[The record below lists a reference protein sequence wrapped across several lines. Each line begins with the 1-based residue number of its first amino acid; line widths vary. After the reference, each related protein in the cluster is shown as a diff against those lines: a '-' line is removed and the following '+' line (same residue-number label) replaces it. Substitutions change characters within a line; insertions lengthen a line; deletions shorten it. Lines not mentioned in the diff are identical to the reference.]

1 MEDSFFKV
9 PTIGEIKKVAKPENI
24 TKTISSE
31 PSNDCPYKEP
41 NWSGAPSEYYGF
53 EVLKNGQ
60 IVEQI
65 KNLEKKNFWVF
76 GRLPQNEIVAAHPTV
91 SRHHCVLQY
100 RPQIESEEGSDE
112 PEIEKGWFIFDL
124 DSTHGTFL
132 NRMRVRPKTYI
143 RIRVGMML
151 KLGSSTR
158 NFILQGPMEDSEDE
172 SELSVT
178 ELKQQK
184 VQRDQ
189 EREEEKQMKE
199 RDELLELERLEKLKE
214 SQGISWGM
222 ADDAE
227 DEPDLTENPFA
238 VTNNEELFL
247 NDPKKTLRGFFERE
261 GHNLDYKCDEL
272 SPGTFVCRIALP
284 IDDDFGKPI
293 VAEVQHKGKKKDCVA
308 NGALEAC
315 RILDRHGVLRQ
326 ANHEPRRAKAANY
339 SDSDSDDYLDRT
351 GDVEKKRLK
360 KAPLTDSIA
369 FTYDELLVQEQEL
382 LEKIKGLEEKL
393 QECLKEEKQQKQSQ
407 NNDDE
412 DLDAFMSNLSN
423 LDKKVDKF
431 EIRNIKLEI
440 QTLKADHV
448 RHQKLMNAAKPTFTL
463 PPIQEPTSSKPKLS
477 MFGKRSKLGSFLGIK
492 KHVEVIKTTEEVEF
506 KVEEDEEI
514 LPVAQ
519 VPIES
524 EIIKPLDVVVAEVE
538 ETKPTLV
545 PETKLETELK
555 PPQEEPSTNEIPVKE
570 DEKVE
575 QKQSNKRELIDPEST
590 SASKKRKN
598 RIRIRYR
605 ENVDIDDA
613 EEAKQEEKVSK
624 WIPPE
629 NQTGDGSTHLNDKYG
644 Y

>member
-1 MEDSFFKV
+1 M
-9 PTIGEIKKVAKPENI
+9 
-24 TKTISSE
+24 
-31 PSNDCPYKEP
+31 
-41 NWSGAPSEYYGF
+41 
-53 EVLKNGQ
+53 
-60 IVEQI
+60 
-65 KNLEKKNFWVF
+65 
-76 GRLPQNEIVAAHPTV
+76 
-91 SRHHCVLQY
+91 
-100 RPQIESEEGSDE
+100 
-112 PEIEKGWFIFDL
+112 
-124 DSTHGTFL
+124 
-132 NRMRVRPKTYI
+132 
-143 RIRVGMML
+143 
-151 KLGSSTR
+151 
-158 NFILQGPMEDSEDE
+158 
-172 SELSVT
+172 
-178 ELKQQK
+178 
-184 VQRDQ
+184 
-189 EREEEKQMKE
+189 
-199 RDELLELERLEKLKE
+199 
-214 SQGISWGM
+214 
-222 ADDAE
+222 
-227 DEPDLTENPFA
+227 
-238 VTNNEELFL
+238 
-247 NDPKKTLRGFFERE
+247 
-261 GHNLDYKCDEL
+261 
-272 SPGTFVCRIALP
+272 
-284 IDDDFGKPI
+284 
-293 VAEVQHKGKKKDCVA
+293 
-308 NGALEAC
+308 
-315 RILDRHGVLRQ
+315 
-326 ANHEPRRAKAANY
+326 
-339 SDSDSDDYLDRT
+339 
-351 GDVEKKRLK
+351 K

-492 KHVEVIKTTEEVEF
+492 KHVEIIKTTEEVEF
-506 KVEEDEEI
+506 KVEEEEEAI
-514 LPVAQ
+514 PVVE

-538 ETKPTLV
+538 ETKPALV

-555 PPQEEPSTNEIPVKE
+555 PPQEEPPTNQIPNKE

-575 QKQSNKRELIDPEST
+575 PKQLNKRELVDPELT

-613 EEAKQEEKVSK
+613 EELKQEEKVSK

-629 NQTGDGSTHLNDKYG
+629 NQSGDGSTHLNDKYG